1 MTATKKPDFRDRL
14 SGAIIGAFIGDALGV
29 GPHWYYDLDEQRR
42 QYGTWIDGYTEPQPD
57 RYHAGLKPG
66 ELSQTGIITRL
77 FIESLLDR
85 RVYDESDFTARIDRE
100 ILAHTDGTP
109 NSGPGGF
116 THKTIRAAHARRVVG
131 GAGWSELG
139 TYVDNTEAAERL
151 VPLAA
156 LYAKNPVRV
165 AELSL
170 ANTRL
175 LQVDPTIAVLTN
187 VYTSVLA
194 ALVRGERLDGT
205 INEKIRPEP
214 RPDAEPLEAHVFG
227 TYAAYAQPAT
237 SAKLVED
244 PEVRIEPASAVAR
257 VFGLSCTSYFLFPGV
272 YYLAARFRDDFESA
286 VLHALNGGGQN
297 LARAY
302 LTGALVGAQVGLSGI
317 PQRFIDGLKDKDE
330 LLSLT
335 AQLADLAEP
344 VRARE
349 LEDA

>member
-1 MTATKKPDFRDRL
+1 MTTKPDFRDRL

-29 GPHWYYDLDEQRR
+29 GPHWYYDLAEQRR
-42 QYGTWIDGYTEPQPD
+42 HYGDWIDGYTEPRAG

-66 ELSQTGIITRL
+66 ALSQTGIITRL
-77 FIESLLDR
+77 FIDSLLER
-85 RVYDESDFTARIDRE
+85 RVYDEADFTGRIDRE

-109 NSGPGGF
+109 ESGPGGF
-116 THKTIRAAHARRVVG
+116 THKTIRAAHARRVAG
-131 GAGWSELG
+131 GAEWGALG

-156 LYAKNPVRV
+156 LYARDPVRV

-175 LQVDPTIAVLTN
+175 LQIDPTIAVLTN
-187 VYTSVLA
+187 VYTATLA

-205 INEKIRPEP
+205 IIEKIRPEP

-237 SAKLVED
+237 SAKLAQD

-257 VFGLSCTSYFLFPGV
+257 VFGLSCTSYFVFPGV

-317 PQRFIDGLKDKDE
+317 PQRFVDGLENRDE
-330 LLSLT
+330 LLTLT
-335 AQLADLAEP
+335 ARLADLAEP
-344 VRARE
+344 ARTRE
-349 LEDA
+349 LENV